1 MYTYATQIVTCSY
14 IPMWRTCKKIYNI
27 RTCMVGSLVDAR
39 LFGSM
44 GEDECDYDHTSIND
58 SSAQDGDKANCS
70 VGEDD

>member
-1 MYTYATQIVTCSY
+1 MI
-14 IPMWRTCKKIYNI
+14 
-27 RTCMVGSLVDAR
+27 GSLVDAG

-44 GEDECDYDHTSIND
+44 EEDEECDYDHTSIDD